1 MLAVCATP
9 RHYWPTQ
16 EKELIEMA
24 PSEDYDLIIRQQP
37 RDALLAQDGKE
48 KSECARG
55 RSDPSNECGYEY

>member
-9 RHYWPTQ
+9 RNYWSNQ

-48 KSECARG
+48 KSEYQIADFDQTRF
-55 RSDPSNECGYEY
+55 